1 VGSTITAITTAPAN
15 PGTGGLKGLAP
26 SIFYGDR
33 NRSDLFLKEFKQWK
47 LINRN
52 SDEMSNPFNRVLM
65 ALSYIKGEKVNNWQ
79 EEQLTKLEATTH
91 PHNEEAI
98 WTEFEQAFKDAFTDS
113 NKKQCVLGAQPRKA
127 QVEQRFV
134 VTRHMTRDADT
145 HRLSAFSTKSIS
157 LSPYSLTPLEFD
169 LSWSFLI

>member
-1 VGSTITAITTAPAN
+1 VGSTITAAATAPAN
-15 PGTGGLKGLAP
+15 PGTGGLRGLAP

-65 ALSYIKGEKVNNWQ
+65 ALSYIKGEKVNDWQ

-91 PHNEEAI
+91 LH
-98 WTEFEQAFKDAFTDS
+98 TDE
-113 NKKQCVLGAQPRKA
+113 VL
-127 QVEQRFV
+127 
-134 VTRHMTRDADT
+134 
-145 HRLSAFSTKSIS
+145 
-157 LSPYSLTPLEFD
+157 
-169 LSWSFLI
+169 